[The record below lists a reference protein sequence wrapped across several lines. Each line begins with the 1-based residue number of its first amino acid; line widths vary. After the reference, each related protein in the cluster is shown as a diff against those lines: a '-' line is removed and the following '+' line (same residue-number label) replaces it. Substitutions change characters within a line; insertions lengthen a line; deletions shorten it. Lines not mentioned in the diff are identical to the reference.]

1 MFRHLCKEVLLLFP
15 LLFFVSIVAFFLVR
29 CLPVDGATAYLNSI
43 QVPVTQES
51 LSTIRKELGLDEP
64 VFIQYIRWLGQILH
78 GNWGYSY
85 QTKRPVLEELGRSF
99 SYTALLTMATLIWI
113 FVCSSVLGI
122 TSALHPNSI
131 WDHCVRFLT
140 SFLSSIPK
148 FWLGFLLIIFFSLKL
163 RLLPVQGAGTWQ
175 HLILPSFTLSCSYI
189 AIYTK
194 LLRTQILECSQQPF
208 IFYTHTRG
216 FSKRHIMFHHILPNT
231 LPSLLSS
238 FTIHCG
244 SLFSGSVLVETVFG
258 WPGLGRMCVDA
269 VNARNYP
276 MIQGYILFLC
286 TLFVGINLLSECLCI
301 TFSPQYRQEKLQ

>member
-1 MFRHLCKEVLLLFP
+1 MLRHLLREMFLLIP

-51 LSTIRKELGLDEP
+51 LSAIRKELGLDEP
-64 VFIQYIRWLGQILH
+64 VFTQYIHWLCQILQ

-85 QTKRPVLEELGRSF
+85 QTKRPVLEELGRGF
-99 SYTALLTMATLIWI
+99 SYTALLTMATLLWI

-122 TSALHPNSI
+122 TSALHSNSI
-131 WDHCVRFLT
+131 WDHCVRILT

-148 FWLGFLLIIFFSLKL
+148 FWLGFLLVMFFSLKL
-163 RLLPVQGAGTWQ
+163 GLLPVQGTGTWK
-175 HLILPSFTLSCSYI
+175 HLVLPSFTLSCSYI

-208 IFYTHTRG
+208 IFYARARG
-216 FSKRHIMFHHILPNT
+216 FSKGHIMFHHILPNT

-238 FTIHCG
+238 FTMHCG
-244 SLFSGSVLVETVFG
+244 SIFSGSVLVETVFG
-258 WPGLGRMCVDA
+258 WPGLGRMCIDA

-276 MIQGYILFLC
+276 MLQGYILFLC
-286 TLFVGINLLSECLCI
+286 TLFVEINLLSECLCI